1 MTADDPRPVP
11 PPPLHPDLD
20 TLADLDAGVLDGPTA
35 ERVSGHVRTCAQCA
49 GALRAMSAV
58 QNDLRALPT
67 PPMPAAVAARLDD
80 VLAGLRRAERPDG
93 TGQSGTGPD
102 GTGSAGTGQNSHR
115 QNSTGPGGTAP
126 LPVIGRPGQP
136 GPGHSGPEQQDPDQQ
151 DPNQRGADL
160 RGPGQRPPAPVSDL
174 DSARERRRRR
184 LTRIAGSVAAAVA
197 VLAAAGSVT
206 VLVRTIGT
214 AGTASE
220 SAAGGSGAEQ
230 LPAPASG
237 GPAVSGYDVPSY
249 SKESLRGA
257 LPQIEQQSAVDVI
270 TGRGDTG
277 PAGAM
282 ADTARRTACVGS
294 IRGSIGELQA
304 VRRIMYEG
312 SMAYVFVFSDGG
324 RRTAYVVADDCG
336 TSPALPASVLD
347 TVS

>member
-35 ERVSGHVRTCAQCA
+35 ERVSGHVRNCTRCTA
-49 GALRAMSAV
+49 ALRAMSSV
-58 QNDLRALPT
+58 RDDLRALPT

-80 VLAGLRRAERPDG
+80 VLAGLRHERSDG
-93 TGQSGTGPD
+93 P
-102 GTGSAGTGQNSHR
+102 
-115 QNSTGPGGTAP
+115 GPGGTTP
-126 LPVIGRPGQP
+126 LPITDRRPEQPGPAEHRPGPGQP
-136 GPGHSGPEQQDPDQQ
+136 GPDQRDPEQV
-151 DPNQRGADL
+151 R
-160 RGPGQRPPAPVSDL
+160 PAPGSDL
-174 DSARERRRRR
+174 DRARERRRRR

-206 VLVRTIGT
+206 ALVRAAGSGGVDDT
-214 AGTASE
+214 A
-220 SAAGGSGAEQ
+220 AAGGAGAEQ

-237 GPAVSGYDVPSY
+237 DSAVDGYDIPSY
-249 SKESLRGA
+249 GKESLRGA

-282 ADTARRTACVGS
+282 SDTARRTACVGS
-294 IRGSIGELQA
+294 IRGSSGELQA
-304 VRRIMYEG
+304 VRRIRYEG
-312 SMAYVFVFSDGG
+312 TMAYVFVFSDDG
-324 RRTAYVVADDCG
+324 RRTAYVVGDDCG
-336 TSPALPASVLD
+336 TAPALPAAVLD